1 MMKQR
6 IELRG
11 EWTQRP
17 DLRQV
22 LLVTRQRC
30 QVTQPAVGRA
40 MVNRFKPRPQPGIE
54 VGQIGDPA
62 FIELAEKL
70 VPEGTVPAL
79 QLAFALVMISKS

>member
-1 MMKQR
+1 
-6 IELRG
+6 
-11 EWTQRP
+11 
-17 DLRQV
+17 
-22 LLVTRQRC
+22 
-30 QVTQPAVGRA
+30 